1 MILAAAVDDRMGLAF
16 NHRRQS
22 RDGVLRRALI
32 KEAAGAPIWMS
43 AYSLRQ
49 FKDDEAESA
58 DLRACDNFFLRRQ
71 RVNFVLP
78 KPFPL
83 RPQPKERKKLFSFA
97 GTEATPPTYTL
108 ISTFPAAGFLS
119 KAKTLPEILMK
130 K

>member
-58 DLRACDNFFLRRQ
+58 DLRACDNFLFAAAEGEFCFTET
-71 RVNFVLP
+71 VS
-78 KPFPL
+78 
-83 RPQPKERKKLFSFA
+83 PKERKKLFSFA